1 MYVAMLSR
9 LSGLKFWKCGSRK
22 IYAIQRAGKQK
33 LSHKVFLTSESDSE
47 SDFEPAKKKHRSES
61 PSLTRVAAD
70 IRDIRND
77 LQSLFDI
84 SKNVKLPLALHRQL
98 QDTFKC
104 NICRSSPMKP
114 PVIFSRCCKRLL
126 GCQECVD
133 RWFGGNDGSMKSC
146 PLCRSERAYADT
158 CIVKGLDEFLKS
170 IAPLVSGSSSI
181 ELERDDV

>member
-1 MYVAMLSR
+1 MKFDLPHDIGQMSVSLVVEGADPAVPGTRKRKLMRKPVLS
-9 LSGLKFWKCGSRK
+9 
-22 IYAIQRAGKQK
+22 
-33 LSHKVFLTSESDSE
+33 
-47 SDFEPAKKKHRSES
+47 
-61 PSLTRVAAD
+61 
-70 IRDIRND
+70 
-77 LQSLFDI
+77 
-84 SKNVKLPLALHRQL
+84 NVKLPCTLHRQL

-104 NICRSSPMKP
+104 NICRSSPIKP

-146 PLCRSERAYADT
+146 PLCHSERAYADT
-158 CIVKGLDEFLKS
+158 CIIKGLDEFLKS

>member
-1 MYVAMLSR
+1 MKFDLPHDIGQMSVSLVVEGADPAVPGTRKRKLMRKPVLS
-9 LSGLKFWKCGSRK
+9 
-22 IYAIQRAGKQK
+22 
-33 LSHKVFLTSESDSE
+33 
-47 SDFEPAKKKHRSES
+47 
-61 PSLTRVAAD
+61 
-70 IRDIRND
+70 
-77 LQSLFDI
+77 
-84 SKNVKLPLALHRQL
+84 NVKLPCTLHRQL

-104 NICRSSPMKP
+104 NICRSSPIKP

-181 ELERDDV
+181 ESERDDV